1 MKESGIYKASFQ
13 KSKAM
18 KDYWKMKRKIFAIA
32 ICVFILTCTNIFASP
47 IKYDLFFK
55 RWSNFYFPWE
65 DHKWFVAQG
74 IAESNLDPSAVSWC
88 GAMGIMQIM
97 PVTAKELGVKNPW
110 DPEESIQ
117 GGIKYDRTVDQFF
130 KAICKTEE
138 RRKFMFAGYN
148 AGMGNI
154 QKAKKLANSNKW
166 DDVSKSLCSVTGKH
180 CIETIGYVKRIHEF
194 KKRY

>member
-1 MKESGIYKASFQ
+1 MRLRFFLVCFLLPWLLLNSEVLGENA
-13 KSKAM
+13 
-18 KDYWKMKRKIFAIA
+18 
-32 ICVFILTCTNIFASP
+32 
-47 IKYDLFFK
+47 KYDLAFK
-55 RWSNFYFPWE
+55 RWGEFYFAFE
-65 DHKWFVAQG
+65 DWRWFKCQG
-74 IAESNLDPSAVSWC
+74 MAESNLDPKALSWC

-97 PVTAKELGVKNPW
+97 PATAKELGVKNSW
-110 DPEESIQ
+110 EPEENIQ
-117 GGIKYDRTVDQFF
+117 GGIKYDKIVDRFF
-130 KAICKTEE
+130 KGVTKTDE